1 MAANRSEPIRDPPE
15 QRLESLGFS
24 AVGNENEEC
33 QPRILS
39 PLRLPFRHPGQ
50 YLSFYAP
57 TARCRKGMTVRPLG
71 LGAYCDYARGRY
83 TFTLMLSSALRSGL
97 AALVLAGCTGD
108 EWPAPSPV
116 SFDDFAP
123 EHQDENRLRLAL
135 TAGET
140 RPDEPAP

>member
-1 MAANRSEPIRDPPE
+1 M
-15 QRLESLGFS
+15 
-24 AVGNENEEC
+24 GNENGES
-33 QPRILS
+33 QFRILS

-57 TARCRKGMTVRPLG
+57 TARCRKGTTVRPLG
-71 LGAYCDYARGRY
+71 LGAYCDYAQGRY

-108 EWPAPSPV
+108 DWPVPV
-116 SFDDFAP
+116 PFDDFAQ

-135 TAGET
+135 TAGEN
-140 RPDEPAP
+140 RPDEPAH